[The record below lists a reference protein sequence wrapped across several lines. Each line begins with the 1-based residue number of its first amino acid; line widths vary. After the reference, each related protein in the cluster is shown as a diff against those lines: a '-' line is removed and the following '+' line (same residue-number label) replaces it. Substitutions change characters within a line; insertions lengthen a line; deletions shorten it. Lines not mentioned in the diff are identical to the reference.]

1 MVVIVLLLAAA
12 VPATPRPQR
21 TGASAL
27 LPRAT
32 DRAAL
37 ALLAPRRARFAM
49 LLHLRPHPPIPAQS
63 PAVAPATTAATS
75 AGCRVHL
82 ALDQIA
88 LQYRGLP
95 HGARQF
101 HTAKPPTPGFPG
113 SAAFCAGYNV
123 RRVMPTTF
131 MQVTRRM
138 RPCVTRRVV
147 QLSVAVFA
155 LLMVGARMVCGVH
168 WLSDIVGGLLLSA
181 ALVLA
186 YRAAVFSRPARHR
199 A

>member
-21 TGASAL
+21 TRASAL

-37 ALLAPRRARFAM
+37 ALLAPRRARFAT
-49 LLHLRPHPPIPAQS
+49 LPHPRPRPPTQS
-63 PAVAPATTAATS
+63 PAVAPVTTAATS

-82 ALDQIA
+82 ALGQIA

-95 HGARQF
+95 HGARPL

-113 SAAFCAGYNV
+113 SAAFCQASS
-123 RRVMPTTF
+123 
-131 MQVTRRM
+131 QVGRPANLSLRLACPLLHK
-138 RPCVTRRVV
+138 RPCGGGAHACNSV
-147 QLSVAVFA
+147 LSISTSLTSVK
-155 LLMVGARMVCGVH
+155 
-168 WLSDIVGGLLLSA
+168 
-181 ALVLA
+181 
-186 YRAAVFSRPARHR
+186 RAARWHASFQIQY
-199 A
+199 

>member
-1 MVVIVLLLAAA
+1 
-12 VPATPRPQR
+12 
-21 TGASAL
+21 
-27 LPRAT
+27 
-32 DRAAL
+32 
-37 ALLAPRRARFAM
+37 
-49 LLHLRPHPPIPAQS
+49 
-63 PAVAPATTAATS
+63 
-75 AGCRVHL
+75 
-82 ALDQIA
+82 
-88 LQYRGLP
+88 
-95 HGARQF
+95 
-101 HTAKPPTPGFPG
+101 
-113 SAAFCAGYNV
+113 
-123 RRVMPTTF
+123 
-131 MQVTRRM
+131 M